1 MWFMMTAQNNPGATD
16 NAHSTPGL
24 GAVVVGVD
32 GSEQSIDA
40 LTWAAAEAGR
50 RDHDLEV
57 VMSYSVPT
65 FVATAMDAGYAALD
79 DESLRAGAEQVLR
92 DALATLDER
101 RSETKYGPLQ
111 EASRIRAYVET
122 GDAAGALLEYAKN
135 AELVVL
141 GARGRG
147 GFIGRLLGS
156 VSSAVPPHAKCP
168 TVIVPKGSLDRAEVA
183 DVVVVGVDGSEQ
195 SRVAMLDAAREAVAR
210 KCSLRIVWALPPVTG
225 TQAWVPAAIDEE
237 AVMKEMEEQLVGAS
251 DWIRHHFEGLE
262 VEAVVEG
269 GVPGQ
274 VLIKESEHARIVV
287 TGTRGRGGFKGV
299 LLGSTSQSVL
309 HHSKSPVFVVP
320 KREDERIK
328 NRPDFGPMPIVEEP
342 EA

>member
-1 MWFMMTAQNNPGATD
+1 MTAQNTPDTTD
-16 NAHSTPGL
+16 KAPGL

-40 LTWAAAEAGR
+40 LTWAAAEAQR
-50 RDHDLEV
+50 RNLDLEA

-92 DALATLDER
+92 DALTSLEER
-101 RSETKYGPLQ
+101 RAQGSPAGELLP
-111 EASRIRAYVET
+111 ANRIRAYVET

-147 GFIGRLLGS
+147 GFFGRLLGS

-168 TVIVPKGSLDRAEVA
+168 TAIVPKGCLDRTEI
-183 DVVVVGVDGSEQ
+183 DNVVVVGVDGSEQ
-195 SRVAMLDAAREAVAR
+195 SRVAMLDAAREAAAR
-210 KCSLRIVWALPPVTG
+210 NCSLRVVWALPPVTG

-237 AVMKEMEEQLVGAS
+237 AVITEMKVQLVGAA

-262 VEAVVEG
+262 VEAVVQG

-274 VLIKESEHARIVV
+274 VLVHESVRARLVV

-309 HHSKSPVFVVP
+309 HHAKSPVFVVP
-320 KREDERIK
+320 KREDERTK
-328 NRPDFGPMPIVEEP
+328 NRPDFGPMPNVDDP

>member
-1 MWFMMTAQNNPGATD
+1 MTAQNSPDASD
-16 NAHSTPGL
+16 KAPGL

-32 GSEQSIDA
+32 GSDQSIDA
-40 LTWAAAEAGR
+40 LTWAAAEAHR
-50 RDHDLEV
+50 RDLDLEA

-92 DALATLDER
+92 DALATLEQR
-101 RSETKYGPLQ
+101 RSESKYGTLLS
-111 EASRIRAYVET
+111 ADRIRAYVET

-168 TVIVPKGSLDRAEVA
+168 TVIVPKGCLERTEVA

-195 SRVAMLDAAREAVAR
+195 SRVAMLDAAREAEAR
-210 KCSLRIVWALPPVTG
+210 RCSLRIVWALPPVTG

-237 AVMKEMEEQLVGAS
+237 AVITEMKAQLVGAA

-262 VEAVVEG
+262 VEAIVEG

-274 VLIKESEHARIVV
+274 VLVHQSEKSRLVV

-309 HHSKSPVFVVP
+309 HHSKSPVLVVP
-320 KREDERIK
+320 KREDERTK
-328 NRPDFGPMPIVEEP
+328 NRADFGPMPEADEP

>member
-1 MWFMMTAQNNPGATD
+1 MTEENTQDTTDRAPGE
-16 NAHSTPGL
+16 

-32 GSEQSIDA
+32 GSEQSLDA
-40 LTWAAAEAGR
+40 LTWAAGEANR
-50 RDHDLEV
+50 RDLDLEL

-92 DALATLDER
+92 DALATLEVR
-101 RSETKYGPLQ
+101 RAEGTAAGELLP
-111 EASRIRAYVET
+111 ADRIRAYVET

-147 GFIGRLLGS
+147 GFFGRLLGS

-168 TVIVPKGSLDRAEVA
+168 TVIVPKGCLEREDVE
-183 DVVVVGVDGSEQ
+183 DVVVVGVDGSE
-195 SRVAMLDAAREAVAR
+195 RARIAMLDAAREAAAR
-210 KCSLRIVWALPPVTG
+210 KCSLRVVWALPPVTG

-237 AVMKEMEEQLVGAS
+237 AVVKEMQEQMVAAAEWL
-251 DWIRHHFEGLE
+251 RHHFESLD
-262 VEAVVEG
+262 VDTMVVG
-269 GVPGQ
+269 GVAAQ
-274 VLIKESEHARIVV
+274 VLVKQSATARLVV
-287 TGTRGRGGFKGV
+287 TGTRGRGGFTGV
-299 LLGSTSQSVL
+299 LLGSTSQNVL
-309 HHSKSPVFVVP
+309 HHSKSPVLVVP
-320 KREDERIK
+320 HRSDERID
-328 NRPDFGPMPIVEEP
+328 NRSEFGPMPRQDDP